1 VDLGHLKHLFG
12 RKRHQVRMR
21 FLLLLSVLAVAPFIA
36 GAAAAAISPQEIAA
50 ARQTC
55 TRQCNESDKVAVAKC
70 MRACWKNFF
79 DHHQGNKRTVAAPHP
94 APAAA
99 AAKKTKA
106 IRPKIAPKYA
116 VKAKARSAP
125 KRKGATHPRHPTT
138 KQQRV
143 FVPEQHPRLEGRM
156 GPPSHR
162 SMAALL
168 RTGASSIVVNGGLL
182 VCLLAMSAFLM
193 TN

>member
-1 VDLGHLKHLFG
+1 
-12 RKRHQVRMR
+12 MR

-55 TRQCNESDKVAVAKC
+55 TRQCNGSDKVAVAKC

-79 DHHQGNKRTVAAPHP
+79 DHHQGNKRTVAAPHQ

-106 IRPKIAPKYA
+106 IRPK
-116 VKAKARSAP
+116 ARSAL
-125 KRKGATHPRHPTT
+125 KHPRHPTT

-143 FVPEQHPRLEGRM
+143 FVPEQHPHLEGRM
-156 GPPSHR
+156 GPPQRRHR

-168 RTGASSIVVNGGLL
+168 RASASSIAVNGGLL

>member
-1 VDLGHLKHLFG
+1 
-12 RKRHQVRMR
+12 MR

-55 TRQCNESDKVAVAKC
+55 THQCNGSDKVAVAKC

-79 DHHQGNKRTVAAPHP
+79 DHHQGNKRTVVAPHS
-94 APAAA
+94 APAA

-106 IRPKIAPKYA
+106 IRPK
-116 VKAKARSAP
+116 ARSGP
-125 KRKGATHPRHPTT
+125 KHPRHPTT

-156 GPPSHR
+156 GPPQRR

-168 RTGASSIVVNGGLL
+168 RTGASSIAVNGGLL